1 VGEAAADELDAL
13 CPRPMQYRLIA
24 MLPRN
29 NYGKIL
35 KDRAARSA
43 GRGRT

>member
-13 CPRPMQYRLIA
+13 CPRPMQYRLVA

-35 KDRAARSA
+35 
-43 GRGRT
+43 